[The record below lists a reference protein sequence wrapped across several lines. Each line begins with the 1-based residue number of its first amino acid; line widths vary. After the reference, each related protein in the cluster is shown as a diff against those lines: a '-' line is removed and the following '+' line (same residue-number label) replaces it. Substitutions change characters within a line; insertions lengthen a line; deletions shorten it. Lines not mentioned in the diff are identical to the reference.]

1 MGQETSCCAQNCKG
15 AKNCRAGTV
24 EKEPDHPT
32 VVSEGATPE
41 DVDLRF
47 LMPTDLMLPRESRR
61 NLSEKS
67 THSCDSLAPAAIPGA
82 SRASRQLPRTMTP
95 DLSPTTSSQLPRTLT
110 PDTAGGRPR
119 LSRTL
124 TPEVSRQLMRQDS
137 KNLRGNA
144 IGYFEVDTEIVRG
157 ISLRQTLRQAN
168 AIWLRPPATLPE
180 EERAKL
186 YERSRPV
193 QHFDIFL
200 SHTWSTDGKWKAF
213 ALLFRTG
220 WPVMLLLNAL
230 SVCLTMM
237 LCVTRLLPMTFDYK
251 PPVVGFTGSSKLGG
265 WLIAASLL
273 GSVLGLALS
282 PFLPSNS
289 GNSCFLDVVS
299 VHQSDQQLN
308 ERGIYGIGGFLA
320 VSREMQVLWSK
331 PYLSRLWCIFELAA
345 YRTANPEGKIT
356 IAPLY
361 VEQIVAVILICAY
374 GMAATF
380 VTARVLIQERFR
392 VVVYGVAAL
401 PALVVV
407 HMLRKVFQ
415 DRQQLVSDLHSFD
428 LDAVR
433 CQNDFDR
440 EFIHTAILK
449 WYGSKDSFREFVQG
463 PLREELVG
471 KGSRIHLSGPYL
483 ALLVLVAMTPGLEFT
498 LAIYGANAPL
508 RSILANVVAGV
519 LGFSVLWTIFSARV
533 LLYFCD
539 IAAKP
544 IFSKH
549 FDWLQSTLVFAIFGP
564 IWSSGAAVATMSQ
577 LHSLE
582 AAFGWLA
589 FAAALTALS
598 FTNLIECFRR
608 CSLATV
614 QQAPEPSELDE
625 KV

>member
-1 MGQETSCCAQNCKG
+1 MQSGSG
-15 AKNCRAGTV
+15 
-24 EKEPDHPT
+24 
-32 VVSEGATPE
+32 
-41 DVDLRF
+41 
-47 LMPTDLMLPRESRR
+47 RR
-61 NLSEKS
+61 P
-67 THSCDSLAPAAIPGA
+67 HC
-82 SRASRQLPRTMTP
+82 Q
-95 DLSPTTSSQLPRTLT
+95 
-110 PDTAGGRPR
+110 
-119 LSRTL
+119 
-124 TPEVSRQLMRQDS
+124 
-137 KNLRGNA
+137 
-144 IGYFEVDTEIVRG
+144 
-157 ISLRQTLRQAN
+157 
-168 AIWLRPPATLPE
+168 
-180 EERAKL
+180 
-186 YERSRPV
+186 RSRPV

>member
-1 MGQETSCCAQNCKG
+1 MYASLHYVLQNVTAKTTGEERFSVLKVPPQGPIDYLYIDPVGVVQIDNVKKTTEHTSEILINPDIKLLAEFITKLQKAMTDTNRNVNANEVTINGGNVSACDTG
-15 AKNCRAGTV
+15 IKNEIFIALPISSAAHFQHIAVLAARGSTGGIDQPLLEHPMFFVADLHSV
-24 EKEPDHPT
+24 YPPRHEPHRRDRVQQLVDVCGIQHQPILVLRVHT
-32 VVSEGATPE
+32 CSHEQQPHVRQQAT
-41 DVDLRF
+41 
-47 LMPTDLMLPRESRR
+47 
-61 NLSEKS
+61 LSE
-67 THSCDSLAPAAIPGA
+67 HHE
-82 SRASRQLPRTMTP
+82 Q
-95 DLSPTTSSQLPRTLT
+95 
-110 PDTAGGRPR
+110 
-119 LSRTL
+119 
-124 TPEVSRQLMRQDS
+124 
-137 KNLRGNA
+137 
-144 IGYFEVDTEIVRG
+144 
-157 ISLRQTLRQAN
+157 
-168 AIWLRPPATLPE
+168 
-180 EERAKL
+180 
-186 YERSRPV
+186 
-193 QHFDIFL
+193 
-200 SHTWSTDGKWKAF
+200 
-213 ALLFRTG
+213 
-220 WPVMLLLNAL
+220 
-230 SVCLTMM
+230 
-237 LCVTRLLPMTFDYK
+237 
-251 PPVVGFTGSSKLGG
+251 VG
-265 WLIAASLL
+265 
-273 GSVLGLALS
+273 
-282 PFLPSNS
+282 
-289 GNSCFLDVVS
+289 
-299 VHQSDQQLN
+299 
-308 ERGIYGIGGFLA
+308 GIGGFLA

-544 IFSKH
+544 IFSKQ

-577 LHSLE
+577 LQGHRVVEGTVEGRNQSPKTCFEHLHLQKYWQRQAEESNRSTRTKRTKRMEDEMKCRRNRKRTRISWRRKAKKPISLKKKRPQGGCNE
-582 AAFGWLA
+582 QWMFSG
-589 FAAALTALS
+589 S
-598 FTNLIECFRR
+598 MVG
-608 CSLATV
+608 AT
-614 QQAPEPSELDE
+614 
-625 KV
+625 